1 MLYWFSVNPSCSEI
15 LLLVEIGIPMLT
27 NPAVEWISCPYCH
40 ANDPKPWVVENEFT
54 AVKCNKCDLIYVNP
68 RPSKSSVDVA
78 VETGHHSDVPGGR
91 NVVGRRNSR
100 KVSTY
105 RRVLGELFKDVW
117 SSKRPISW
125 LDIGAGFGE
134 IVEAVSSLASEGSR
148 VQGIEPMGPK
158 AKNAQ
163 NRGIQVREGYLN
175 SVKERFDFVSLIH
188 VFSHLPD
195 FRPFLAEIKTVLNEK
210 GEFYLET
217 GNIAD
222 LRDSSDV
229 PTELNLPDHL
239 IFAGE
244 HHIVGYLEEAGFEVI
259 EIVRVRQDTV
269 VNLAKQVIRKIQGR
283 QVALVIPY
291 TSGYRAL
298 RIRARRP

>member
-1 MLYWFSVNPSCSEI
+1 M
-15 LLLVEIGIPMLT
+15 
-27 NPAVEWISCPYCH
+27 
-40 ANDPKPWVVENEFT
+40 
-54 AVKCNKCDLIYVNP
+54 
-68 RPSKSSVDVA
+68 
-78 VETGHHSDVPGGR
+78 
-91 NVVGRRNSR
+91 
-100 KVSTY
+100 
-105 RRVLGELFKDVW
+105 
-117 SSKRPISW
+117 
-125 LDIGAGFGE
+125 
-134 IVEAVSSLASEGSR
+134 
-148 VQGIEPMGPK
+148 
-158 AKNAQ
+158 
-163 NRGIQVREGYLN
+163 
-175 SVKERFDFVSLIH
+175 
-188 VFSHLPD
+188 
-195 FRPFLAEIKTVLNEK
+195 NEK